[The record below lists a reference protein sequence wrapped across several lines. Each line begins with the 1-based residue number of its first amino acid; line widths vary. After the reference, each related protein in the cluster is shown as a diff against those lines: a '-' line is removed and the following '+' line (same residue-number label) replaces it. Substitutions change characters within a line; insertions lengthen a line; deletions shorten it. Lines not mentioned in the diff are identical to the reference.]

1 MAAAP
6 DIQQQVF
13 NLLSRASNISF
24 VSAEQRSGEV
34 SFLTSGQ
41 CLEWM
46 IKDGVK
52 VTVPVHGTHDIK
64 IKTLL
69 SIEKQSGVK
78 LK

>member
-1 MAAAP
+1 MNGKEIIKKLKAQGWE
-6 DIQQQVF
+6 IKSINGSHYQ
-13 NLLSRASNISF
+13 
-24 VSAEQRSGEV
+24 
-34 SFLTSGQ
+34 
-41 CLEWM
+41 M

-52 VTVPVHGTHDIK
+52 VTVPVHGTQDVK

>member
-1 MAAAP
+1 MTGKEIIKKLKA
-6 DIQQQVF
+6 
-13 NLLSRASNISF
+13 L
-24 VSAEQRSGEV
+24 GWEV
-34 SFLTSGQ
+34 TSINGSHHQ
-41 CLEWM
+41 M

-52 VTVPVHGTHDIK
+52 VTVPVHGTHDVK

>member
-1 MAAAP
+1 MNGKE
-6 DIQQQVF
+6 IIKILKSLGWETKSINGSHHQ
-13 NLLSRASNISF
+13 
-24 VSAEQRSGEV
+24 
-34 SFLTSGQ
+34 
-41 CLEWM
+41 M

-52 VTVPVHGTHDIK
+52 VTVPVHGTQDVK

>member
-1 MAAAP
+1 MNGKEIIKKLKALGWK
-6 DIQQQVF
+6 IKSINGSHHQ
-13 NLLSRASNISF
+13 
-24 VSAEQRSGEV
+24 
-34 SFLTSGQ
+34 
-41 CLEWM
+41 M

-52 VTVPVHGTHDIK
+52 VTVPVHGTHDVK

>member
-1 MAAAP
+1 MNGKEIIKKFKALGWEIKA
-6 DIQQQVF
+6 INGSHHQ
-13 NLLSRASNISF
+13 
-24 VSAEQRSGEV
+24 
-34 SFLTSGQ
+34 
-41 CLEWM
+41 M

-52 VTVPVHGTHDIK
+52 VTVPVHGTHDVK

>member
-1 MAAAP
+1 MNGKEIIKKLKAQGWE
-6 DIQQQVF
+6 IKSINGSHHQ
-13 NLLSRASNISF
+13 
-24 VSAEQRSGEV
+24 
-34 SFLTSGQ
+34 
-41 CLEWM
+41 M

-52 VTVPVHGTHDIK
+52 VTVPVHGTQDAK

>member
-1 MAAAP
+1 MNGKEIIKTLKALGWE
-6 DIQQQVF
+6 IKSVNGSHHQ
-13 NLLSRASNISF
+13 L
-24 VSAEQRSGEV
+24 
-34 SFLTSGQ
+34 
-41 CLEWM
+41 

-52 VTVPVHGTHDIK
+52 VTVPVHGTQDVK

>member
-1 MAAAP
+1 MNGKE
-6 DIQQQVF
+6 IIKKLKVLGWEIKSINGSHHQ
-13 NLLSRASNISF
+13 
-24 VSAEQRSGEV
+24 
-34 SFLTSGQ
+34 
-41 CLEWM
+41 M

-52 VTVPVHGTHDIK
+52 VTVPVHGTHDVK

>member
-1 MAAAP
+1 MNGKEIIKRFKALGWE
-6 DIQQQVF
+6 I
-13 NLLSRASNISF
+13 
-24 VSAEQRSGEV
+24 RSING
-34 SFLTSGQ
+34 SHHQ
-41 CLEWM
+41 M

-52 VTVPVHGTHDIK
+52 VTVPVYGTQDIR

>member
-1 MAAAP
+1 MNGKEIIKKLKALGWETKS
-6 DIQQQVF
+6 INGSHHQ
-13 NLLSRASNISF
+13 
-24 VSAEQRSGEV
+24 
-34 SFLTSGQ
+34 
-41 CLEWM
+41 M

-52 VTVPVHGTHDIK
+52 VTVPVHGTHDVK

>member
-1 MAAAP
+1 MNGKEIIKKLKALGWE
-6 DIQQQVF
+6 IKSINGSHHQK
-13 NLLSRASNISF
+13 
-24 VSAEQRSGEV
+24 
-34 SFLTSGQ
+34 
-41 CLEWM
+41 

-52 VTVPVHGTHDIK
+52 VTVPVHGTRDVK